1 MILEEQFCLPSLNG
15 MKIFLWQ
22 KTDKMASS
30 CVSKVTT
37 SHPNGIVGMRKNTP
51 VKIEETRLDLCKQIW
66 SQE

>member
-1 MILEEQFCLPSLNG
+1 MVHEGQFCLPCLNG

-22 KTDKMASS
+22 KTDKMVSS
-30 CVSKVTT
+30 SVSKVTT
-37 SHPNGIVGMRKNTP
+37 SCPDGIVGMRKNTP